1 MAVTGALLRLLERAR
16 ADPDVLAVIRFGS
29 SVRGDTR
36 PGSDVDLCLVLFPSR
51 YDPADLTEKRMAYSQ
66 AEGLDVSVFQMLPL
80 YIFSKLEEAGLLS
93 PGFVETLRRM
103 KGFRNILVHEYGRI
117 DERIV
122 YDMAT
127 TRLGDFEVFR
137 REVLKALQSLG
148 TTEA

>member
-1 MAVTGALLRLLERAR
+1 MVDDVCHLLVPGLRLGL
-16 ADPDVLAVIRFGS
+16 
-29 SVRGDTR
+29 
-36 PGSDVDLCLVLFPSR
+36 PGEEDDL
-51 YDPADLTEKRMAYSQ
+51 
-66 AEGLDVSVFQMLPL
+66 
-80 YIFSKLEEAGLLS
+80 FSKLEEAGILS

-137 REVLKALQSLG
+137 REILKALQGLG
-148 TTEA
+148 TAEA

>member
-1 MAVTGALLRLLERAR
+1 VVDRERILSRLDELQGYLRELRSIQPSDLEEFRRIEKRRACERLLQISIETVVDVCHLLVSGLRLGL
-16 ADPDVLAVIRFGS
+16 
-29 SVRGDTR
+29 
-36 PGSDVDLCLVLFPSR
+36 PGEEDDL
-51 YDPADLTEKRMAYSQ
+51 
-66 AEGLDVSVFQMLPL
+66 
-80 YIFSKLEEAGLLS
+80 FSKLEEAGLLS

-127 TRLGDFEVFR
+127 TRLGDFEAFR
-137 REVLKALQSLG
+137 REVLKALQSLE